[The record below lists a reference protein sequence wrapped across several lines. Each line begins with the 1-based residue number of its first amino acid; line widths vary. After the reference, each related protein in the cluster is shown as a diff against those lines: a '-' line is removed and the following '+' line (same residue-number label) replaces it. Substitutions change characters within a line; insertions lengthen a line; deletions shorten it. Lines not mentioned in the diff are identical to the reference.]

1 MMKDRIREV
10 VQNSRFWIVVSL
22 ATVIISIFRPVFEV
36 DNAVNVYIT
45 NGLYQ
50 STAQTWNIYSGI
62 MLCYIIGKLHSIF
75 LHINVYTAINWL
87 MMIQQ
92 TFVLNYCIS
101 RNVKRSK
108 FKLLIYTMEVFV
120 FGGLLQILNI
130 NYTIQ
135 QAFSMCIQ
143 IICIDEFNKAEH
155 KKMLWMLAQIIY
167 AIYGMQLR
175 VKQGLLIIPWVV
187 LVSLFLSIDNNKISI
202 KKLIINLLPLI
213 IALIQLCPDIYL
225 INNNTEY
232 REQYLYDKYRS
243 YFFDYNHGADD
254 YVQVQ
259 QHDSVLDSENGI
271 DLDQLKKAVDN
282 HPTNHRVK
290 TFIVNNTLG
299 LTDRHQ
305 LVILALL
312 ILLLSIK
319 VHVND
324 RTYKII
330 MRLNNFGT
338 LAVAIYF
345 QICGRFFAGLNR
357 VYVCILLAYVVTRVI
372 MLSHADDKV
381 QFSYNQNVLA
391 SVLCILVSYSIMQ
404 QAYLNLTSSSGVQT
418 YKQLYIDSVKYD
430 DSNMVYEFLEQ
441 AEKRAGLINGGKF
454 VIFKQLGQTEQ
465 SMMQYRQSE
474 AYKDKIVSK
483 LFQGE
488 YVLAKI
494 SNYDGPS
501 EVLDILTARYRSIYP
516 DEPVIEFK
524 SLEDSEGV
532 AYYVAEKQVK
542 KN

>member
-1 MMKDRIREV
+1 MKDRIREV
-10 VQNSRFWIVVSL
+10 VQNSKFWIIASL

-50 STAQTWNIYSGI
+50 STAQTWNIYSG
-62 MLCYIIGKLHSIF
+62 MLLCYIIGKLHSIF

-92 TFVLNYCIS
+92 TFVFNYYIS

-108 FKLLIYTMEVFV
+108 AKLLVYTIEVFV
-120 FGGLLQILNI
+120 FGGLLQILNM

-135 QAFSMCIQ
+135 QALSICIQ
-143 IICIDEFNKAEH
+143 IICIDEFNRAKH
-155 KKMLWMLAQIIY
+155 KKPLWMLAQIIY
-167 AIYGMQLR
+167 CIYGMQLR
-175 VKQGLLIIPWVV
+175 VLQGLLMIPWVA
-187 LVSLFLSIDNNKISI
+187 LVSLLLSIDSNKISI

-213 IALIQLCPDIYL
+213 IALIQLCPDVYL
-225 INNNTEY
+225 VNSNTEY

-259 QHDSVLDSENGI
+259 QRDSVLDSENGI
-271 DLDQLKKAVDN
+271 DLNQLKEAVDN

-305 LVILALL
+305 LIILALL
-312 ILLLSIK
+312 ILLLSIR

-324 RTYKII
+324 RVYRII

-345 QICGRFFAGLNR
+345 QICGRFFAGLTR

-372 MLSHADDKV
+372 VLSHADDKV

-418 YKQLYIDSVKYD
+418 YKQLYIDSVEYD
-430 DSNMVYEFLEQ
+430 DSNIVYEFLDQ

-454 VIFKQLGQTEQ
+454 IIFKQLGQTEQ
-465 SMMQYRQSE
+465 SMMQYRQSGV
-474 AYKDKIVSK
+474 YKDKVASK
-483 LFQGE
+483 IFQGE
-488 YVLAKI
+488 YVLAKT
-494 SNYDGPS
+494 SNYNGPS

-524 SLEDSEGV
+524 SLENSEGV
-532 AYYVAEKQVK
+532 AYYVAEKQVEK
-542 KN
+542 D

>member
-1 MMKDRIREV
+1 MKDRIREV
-10 VQNSRFWIVVSL
+10 IQNSKFWIIVSL
-22 ATVIISIFRPVFEV
+22 ATIIISIFRPVFEV

-50 STAQTWNIYSGI
+50 STAQTWNIYSG
-62 MLCYIIGKLHSIF
+62 MLLCYIIGKLHSIF

-92 TFVLNYCIS
+92 TFVFNYCIS

-108 FKLLIYTMEVFV
+108 SKLLIYTIEVFV
-120 FGGLLQILNI
+120 FGGLLQILNM

-135 QAFSMCIQ
+135 QALSMCIQ
-143 IICIDEFNKAEH
+143 IVCIDEFNKAEH
-155 KKMLWMLAQIIY
+155 RKTLWMLAQIIY

-175 VKQGLLIIPWVV
+175 VLQGLLMIPWIA

-213 IALIQLCPDIYL
+213 IALIQLCPDVYL
-225 INNNTEY
+225 VNSNTEY

-259 QHDSVLDSENGI
+259 QRDSVLDSENGI

-305 LVILALL
+305 LVVLALL

-324 RTYKII
+324 RTCKII
-330 MRLNNFGT
+330 MQLNDFET
-338 LAVAIYF
+338 LLVAIYF
-345 QICGRFFAGLNR
+345 QLYGRFFSGLDR
-357 VYVCILLAYVVTRVI
+357 VYVCILMAYMVTRVI
-372 MLSHADDKV
+372 VISHANDKV

-391 SVLCILVSYSIMQ
+391 FVLCILVSYSIMQ
-404 QAYLNLTSSSGVQT
+404 QVYLNLTSSSGVQT
-418 YKQLYIDSVKYD
+418 YKQLYIDSVEYD

-474 AYKDKIVSK
+474 VYKDKVVSK

-488 YVLAKI
+488 YMLAI
-494 SNYDGPS
+494 NDYNN
-501 EVLDILTARYRSIYP
+501 EVLDILTARYRGLYP
-516 DEPVIEFK
+516 DDPVIEFK
-524 SLEDSEGV
+524 MLENSEGE
-532 AYYVAEKQVK
+532 AYYVAEKQAEK
-542 KN
+542 D

>member
-1 MMKDRIREV
+1 MKDRIREV

-22 ATVIISIFRPVFEV
+22 ATVLISVFRPVFEV

-50 STAQTWNIYSGI
+50 STAQTWNIYSG
-62 MLCYIIGKLHSIF
+62 MLLCYIIGKLHSIF
-75 LHINVYTAINWL
+75 VHINMYTAINWL

-92 TFVLNYCIS
+92 TFVFNYYIS

-108 FKLLIYTMEVFV
+108 AKLLIYTIEVFV
-120 FGGLLQILNI
+120 FGGLLQILNM

-143 IICIDEFNKAEH
+143 IVCIDEFNKAKH
-155 KKMLWMLAQIIY
+155 KKPLWMLAQIAY

-175 VKQGLLIIPWVV
+175 VLQGLLIIPWIA
-187 LVSLFLSIDNNKISI
+187 LVSLLLSIENNKISI
-202 KKLIINLLPLI
+202 KKLLINLLPLI
-213 IALIQLCPDIYL
+213 IALMQLCLDIYL
-225 INNNTEY
+225 INSNTEY

-259 QHDSVLDSENGI
+259 QRDSVLDSENGI
-271 DLDQLKKAVDN
+271 DLNQLKEAVCK

-312 ILLLSIK
+312 VLLLSIK

-324 RTYKII
+324 RACKII
-330 MRLNNFGT
+330 MWLNNFGT

-345 QICGRFFAGLNR
+345 QICGRLFAGLTR
-357 VYVCILLAYVVTRVI
+357 VYVCILLAYIVTNI
-372 MLSHADDKV
+372 IEFSHADGRV

-404 QAYLNLTSSSGVQT
+404 QVYLNLTSRSGVQT
-418 YKQLYIDSVKYD
+418 YKQLYIDSVEYD
-430 DSNMVYEFLEQ
+430 DSNIVYEFLEQ

-465 SMMQYRQSE
+465 SMIQYRQSKV
-474 AYKDKIVSK
+474 YKDKIVSK
-483 LFQGE
+483 IFQGE
-488 YVLAKI
+488 YVLAKT

-524 SLEDSEGV
+524 SLENSEGV
-532 AYYVAEKQVK
+532 EYYVAEKPVEK
-542 KN
+542 D

>member
-1 MMKDRIREV
+1 MKDRIREV
-10 VQNSRFWIVVSL
+10 VQNSKFWIIASL

-50 STAQTWNIYSGI
+50 STAQTWNIYSG
-62 MLCYIIGKLHSIF
+62 MLLCYIIGKLHSIF

-92 TFVLNYCIS
+92 TFVFNYYIS

-108 FKLLIYTMEVFV
+108 AKLLIYTIEVFV
-120 FGGLLQILNI
+120 FGGLLQILNM

-135 QAFSMCIQ
+135 QALSICIQ
-143 IICIDEFNKAEH
+143 IICIDEFNRAKH
-155 KKMLWMLAQIIY
+155 KKPLWMLAQIIY
-167 AIYGMQLR
+167 CIYGMQLR
-175 VKQGLLIIPWVV
+175 VLQGLLMIPWVA
-187 LVSLFLSIDNNKISI
+187 LVSLLLSIDSNKISI

-213 IALIQLCPDIYL
+213 IALIQLCPDVYL
-225 INNNTEY
+225 VNSNTEY

-259 QHDSVLDSENGI
+259 QRDSVLDSENGI
-271 DLDQLKKAVDN
+271 DLNQLKEAVDN

-312 ILLLSIK
+312 ILLLSK
-319 VHVND
+319 RVHVND
-324 RTYKII
+324 RVYKII

-345 QICGRFFAGLNR
+345 QICGRFFAGLTR

-372 MLSHADDKV
+372 VLSHADDKV

-418 YKQLYIDSVKYD
+418 YKQLYIDSVEYD
-430 DSNMVYEFLEQ
+430 DSNIVYEFLDQ

-454 VIFKQLGQTEQ
+454 IIFKQLGQTEQ
-465 SMMQYRQSE
+465 SMMQYRQSGV
-474 AYKDKIVSK
+474 YKDKVASK
-483 LFQGE
+483 IFQGE
-488 YVLAKI
+488 YVLAKT
-494 SNYDGPS
+494 SNYNGPS

-524 SLEDSEGV
+524 SLENSEGV
-532 AYYVAEKQVK
+532 AYYVAEKQVEK
-542 KN
+542 D